1 MVFVFLQVRGRWLVG
16 IVRIVQVYPDEVR
29 SGTVFLEPSF
39 GVRDDFHTAAL
50 DASPALFS
58 FSLGGKVIVEI
69 EAAIESGSE
78 RVAVENHGS
87 DESCGLVAA
96 LLQKLR
102 RGHMLRRERD
112 AKIGDAVH
120 AGQEAGQDRNVRS
133 VRNWAMSERLREAN
147 TVGGERVECGG
158 FDLLVPAAANMIG
171 AQCINRNEVHVG
183 ERFSGRGFLA
193 GSLTGRLAPGR
204 GAQQH
209 DADEYRDQSDPQE
222 NSQPSHKRPAYHNLS
237 AEFGLC
243 QRARWRLP
251 TITCDKLNSP
261 MLLTFRRLILI
272 L

>member
-69 EAAIESGSE
+69 EAAIESGSK

-87 DESCGLVAA
+87 DESRGLVAA

-112 AKIGDAVH
+112 AKIGDAVY
-120 AGQEAGQDRNVRS
+120 AGQQAGQDCNVRS
-133 VRNWAMSERLREAN
+133 VRDRAMSERLREAN
-147 TVGGERVECGG
+147 TISGERVECRSLN
-158 FDLLVPAAANMIG
+158 LLVSVAANMIG
-171 AQCINRNEVHVG
+171 SQRINRNEVHVG
-183 ERFSGRGFLA
+183 ERGSLRGLPNGR
-193 GSLTGRLAPGR
+193 LTGRLAPR
-204 GAQQH
+204 RDAQQP
-209 DADEYRDQSDPQE
+209 DTEKNFAADNPQK
-222 NSQPSHKRPAYHNLS
+222 NGRPSHKRPAYHSLS
-237 AEFGLC
+237 SEFGLYMH
-243 QRARWRLP
+243 ARVSLVP
-251 TITCDKLNSP
+251 ATTCVNL
-261 MLLTFRRLILI
+261 
-272 L
+272 